1 MKKVLF
7 SFFIILFLPLN
18 IFAYSKNIIPGGES
32 IGIKI
37 NTDGLVVV
45 GYYKVN
51 GEYIGKDYIKIGDII
66 KEVNGESV
74 ESINEL
80 SKIIIEEKVYDTLVI
95 RNNKEV
101 NTKLVVLEERSNLKT
116 GLYVKDSVIGIGTLS
131 YIDPISKI
139 YGALGHEI
147 TLNETGEEAPVRDGD
162 ILLSRVNRIDKSRN
176 GYVGSKDAS
185 ISFGSSIGS
194 IYKNSKSGLFG
205 IYSGSIKNKSTMMV
219 GSFEEIKLG
228 EAFMLTVVSGNEVK
242 PYKIEILEKYPYRRN
257 TQKAFGFEIVDE
269 SLLDVSGGIVQG
281 MSGSPIIQ
289 DNKIIGVVTNVLVDE
304 VKLGYG
310 NSIINMLIEGEK

>member
-80 SKIIIEEKVYDTLVI
+80 SKIINEEKVYDTLVI

-147 TLNETGEEAPVRDGD
+147 
-162 ILLSRVNRIDKSRN
+162 VNWR
-176 GYVGSKDAS
+176 S
-185 ISFGSSIGS
+185 IT
-194 IYKNSKSGLFG
+194 K
-205 IYSGSIKNKSTMMV
+205 
-219 GSFEEIKLG
+219 
-228 EAFMLTVVSGNEVK
+228 
-242 PYKIEILEKYPYRRN
+242 
-257 TQKAFGFEIVDE
+257 
-269 SLLDVSGGIVQG
+269 
-281 MSGSPIIQ
+281 
-289 DNKIIGVVTNVLVDE
+289 
-304 VKLGYG
+304 
-310 NSIINMLIEGEK
+310 

>member
-80 SKIIIEEKVYDTLVI
+80 SKIINEEKAYDTLVI

-116 GLYVKDSVIGIGTLS
+116 GLYVKDSITFRIWR
-131 YIDPISKI
+131 YRE
-139 YGALGHEI
+139 LGGFDCYDN
-147 TLNETGEEAPVRDGD
+147 T
-162 ILLSRVNRIDKSRN
+162 LLSQTDFYKELKADMKKYGYSMSLGKSILFHSKNPTLRRFVIHFRHGIAN
-176 GYVGSKDAS
+176 IKKYVRSHSKD
-185 ISFGSSIGS
+185 
-194 IYKNSKSGLFG
+194 
-205 IYSGSIKNKSTMMV
+205 
-219 GSFEEIKLG
+219 
-228 EAFMLTVVSGNEVK
+228 
-242 PYKIEILEKYPYRRN
+242 
-257 TQKAFGFEIVDE
+257 
-269 SLLDVSGGIVQG
+269 
-281 MSGSPIIQ
+281 
-289 DNKIIGVVTNVLVDE
+289 
-304 VKLGYG
+304 
-310 NSIINMLIEGEK
+310 